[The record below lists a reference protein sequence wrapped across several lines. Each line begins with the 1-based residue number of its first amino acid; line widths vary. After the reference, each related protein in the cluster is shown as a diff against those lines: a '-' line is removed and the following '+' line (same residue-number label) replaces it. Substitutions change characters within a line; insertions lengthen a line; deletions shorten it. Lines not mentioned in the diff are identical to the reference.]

1 MKYRNLG
8 QTGLKVSEICLGCMS
23 FGKGTSDGYHNWTLD
38 EEESRPLIQ
47 KALESGINFF
57 DTANGYSMGES
68 EEVLGRALL
77 DFGKRDDVIVAT
89 KAFFPMRN
97 TPNGGGLSRKSLFAE
112 VDASLKRLGTDYI
125 DLYYIHRWDFETPI
139 EETLE
144 ALHDI
149 VRAGKARYL
158 GASSMRAYQFAK
170 ALHLADRHGWT
181 RFRAMQPHY
190 NLLNREEERE
200 MLPLCIEEGVGIVP
214 WSPLARGIL
223 ARPWSTEKNT
233 ERSQSDHVA
242 KALYAKTEEADK
254 RIVDAVQSIA
264 NARGISMGQIAA
276 AWMLTKSGIAAP
288 IIGATKMK
296 HLEDGIASLDVDL
309 TQEEITTLEAQY
321 IAHEVVGLSPSYPR
335 SYQSSRQRMAS

>member
-97 TPNGGGLSRKSLFAE
+97 TPNGGGLSRKSLFVE

-200 MLPLCIEEGVGIVP
+200 MIPLCIEEGVGIVP

-276 AWMLTKSGIAAP
+276 AWMRTKPGIVAP

-321 IAHEVVGLSPSYPR
+321 IAHEVVGLWR
-335 SYQSSRQRMAS
+335 